1 MSRGLVFG
9 NWGRAATMSLMG
21 FAGEVI
27 ATSVSVSAAWAQQ
40 PHVTQVGGQA
50 LSLLPAGSL
59 VVQGSA
65 RTRLTTPDALNV
77 SNETMMAR
85 ANRRT

>member
-1 MSRGLVFG
+1 
-9 NWGRAATMSLMG
+9 
-21 FAGEVI
+21 
-27 ATSVSVSAAWAQQ
+27 
-40 PHVTQVGGQA
+40 
-50 LSLLPAGSL
+50 
-59 VVQGSA
+59 VQGSA